1 MSYFGLLKN
10 LDLNS
15 LTMDELT
22 RIQLSRGIL
31 QEVTRIPLSVN
42 GRPNAISPKN
52 SETVY
57 VPDPNMTEEFYGFIV
72 DVYQDIIENSL
83 IGFYYVYEED
93 MMGLDEPDTRKVALE
108 HYKRIAQ
115 LAIKNEFDI
124 LKPVNLPNGHLSIR
138 RAKKVELF
146 ELRKEAL
153 QERLATE
160 CPVPLAHFLIGNV
173 AYFED
178 SLIDKFPVLNE
189 TLKFE
194 ASLGILLTL
203 NEQFQFET
211 VDDPPKKIE
220 NKLHTVQQLK
230 EKSTERKKKDAIISD
245 DEAIDFLLNSVFS
258 KSSK

>member
-1 MSYFGLLKN
+1 MSYFGLLKDLN
-10 LDLNS
+10 LNS

-31 QEVTRIPLSVN
+31 QEVTRIPLSVY
-42 GRPNAISPKN
+42 GRPNAISLKN

-57 VPDPNMTEEFYGFIV
+57 VPDPDMTEEFYGYIV
-72 DVYQDIIENSL
+72 DVYEDVIENSL

-93 MMGLDEPDTRKVALE
+93 IMGLDERDTRKVALE

-115 LAIKNEFDI
+115 LATKNEFDI
-124 LKPVNLPNGHLSIR
+124 LRPITLPSGHLSIR
-138 RAKKVELF
+138 RAKKIELF

-153 QERLATE
+153 QERLAAE
-160 CPVPLAHFLIGNV
+160 VAVPLTHFLIGNA

-178 SLIDKFPVLNE
+178 SLIGKFPLLDE

-194 ASLGILLTL
+194 ASLRILLTL
-203 NEQFQFET
+203 NDQFQFET
-211 VDDPPKKIE
+211 VDDTPKKIE
-220 NKLHTVQQLK
+220 NKLPIAQQLK
-230 EKSTERKKKDAIISD
+230 EKSTDRKKKDAIISD